1 MHRQTEEGQMISS
14 ITVKISK
21 SDSFPKCHCSYQGQ
35 AIMPMT
41 MWSYEGI
48 RGTGNLLCALIFDSK
63 AEAKFLH
70 ECLRMCRT
78 FSSSSFLI
86 CQAEGNV
93 GRPSLFFGV
102 RLTHHQDWNETW
114 VSEYLC
120 IWLRSPFTETYWN
133 YQTIMKQVILTKL
146 CNTDADLKAPD
157 CLSWRQ
163 VCTQDIFTW
172 YIPGRH
178 EPTLPG
184 LKPDQKLYCFD

>member
-120 IWLRSPFTETYWN
+120 IWLRSPFNWN
-133 YQTIMKQVILTKL
+133 LLKL
-146 CNTDADLKAPD
+146 PNHNEASDFDKALQHR
-157 CLSWRQ
+157 CGLESTRLL
-163 VCTQDIFTW
+163 VLEAGVHSGYIYMVHTW
-172 YIPGRH
+172 
-178 EPTLPG
+178 
-184 LKPDQKLYCFD
+184 

>member
-93 GRPSLFFGV
+93 GRPSVFWCKANTSSRLKWDLGV
-102 RLTHHQDWNETW
+102 RIPMYLTQKPLHWNLLKLPNHNEASDFDKALQHRCGLESTRLLVLEAGVHSGYIYMVHTW
-114 VSEYLC
+114 
-120 IWLRSPFTETYWN
+120 
-133 YQTIMKQVILTKL
+133 
-146 CNTDADLKAPD
+146 
-157 CLSWRQ
+157 
-163 VCTQDIFTW
+163 
-172 YIPGRH
+172 
-178 EPTLPG
+178 
-184 LKPDQKLYCFD
+184 